1 MTEEKALELRPTDPV
16 PGETPLL
23 PEVVRAYPFSWGDG
37 FAWPPETEESDRSLG
52 YARAVLEA
60 CLPREP
66 PAEPEPPGERGNAF
80 EDEYGGWPEWS
91 AVRRVLRGRISYAS
105 EVTRASMER
114 AEAECAA
121 LGLDTTAFTERWVL
135 RIKGWIAEETLYWC
149 GLMVDDEQAL
159 APWLPELAERYAR
172 RGFAARGRPWS
183 PSCAPRRSRR
193 ARTPSSG
200 SGTARRWTRRH
211 ASASR
216 TGTKRS
222 TRTAGLGGGALGRD
236 RLGQGPGSGAGVV
249 ALRVMS
255 ADSSTTSGP
264 YASEFT
270 TFRRRTNGS
279 RLYVRASFS
288 WWRTR

>member
-60 CLPREP
+60 CLPQEP
-66 PAEPEPPGERGNAF
+66 PAGPEPPGERGNAF

-172 RGFAARGRPWS
+172 RGFAARE
-183 PSCAPRRSRR
+183 A
-193 ARTPSSG
+193 
-200 SGTARRWTRRH
+200 
-211 ASASR
+211 
-216 TGTKRS
+216 
-222 TRTAGLGGGALGRD
+222 
-236 RLGQGPGSGAGVV
+236 VV
-249 ALRVMS
+249 ALLCTKALPESQDALLRLRDCPTLDEETRERV
-255 ADSSTTSGP
+255 AYWYEKEYEGP
-264 YASEFT
+264 
-270 TFRRRTNGS
+270 RG
-279 RLYVRASFS
+279 
-288 WWRTR
+288 